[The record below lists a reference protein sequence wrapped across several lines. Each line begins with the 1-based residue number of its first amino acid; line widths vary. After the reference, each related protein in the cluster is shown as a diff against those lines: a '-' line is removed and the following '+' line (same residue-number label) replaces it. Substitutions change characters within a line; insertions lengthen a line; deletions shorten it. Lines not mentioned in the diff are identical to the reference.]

1 MPGHGGFLFGVLGC
15 SYALS
20 LGTILPVV
28 CTPQGL
34 CAVQGLMLM
43 LNISVPQ
50 WEPRASFSP
59 GCGFHSPVTF
69 GEPLHV

>member
-59 GCGFHSPVTF
+59 GRGFQSAVTF